1 MNLKFPKV
9 YWAVSA
15 GLILSGIVCMTA
27 GAVRAESDRKKHL
40 TQQEETFENISAFDI
55 FLAEG
60 AVSLEKDSTITE
72 CMVEITSISDTI
84 EMDSQDG
91 TLQIRDKRKH
101 FVQFMN
107 FGFLHPVST
116 EIKIVVPEQQYQ
128 QAKIEID
135 IGNCSVSGL
144 QMEELWIDSDVGDCT
159 VADCGIQTLKL
170 ETSTGNT
177 ELKNS
182 SIQEKC
188 ILDSDVGAVHAENL
202 SCFGETEIKLST
214 GDCQIENT
222 TFFGAVQAEN
232 DVGSVD
238 FRNITLDGSLLL
250 DTGTGD
256 VSVSVNGKEDD
267 FALECSSDI
276 GSVTV
281 NQQKTGN
288 IRNSISDT
296 DPRSKIIISTDVG
309 SIDLVFLNNE

>member
-40 TQQEETFENISAFDI
+40 IQQEETFENISAFDI

-144 QMEELWIDSDVGDCT
+144 QMEELWIDSDVGDCNI
-159 VADCGIQTLKL
+159 ADCEIKAFKL

-182 SIQEKC
+182 SIQENC

-214 GDCQIENT
+214 GDCQIENA
-222 TFFGAVQAEN
+222 TFSGTVQAES
-232 DVGSVD
+232 DVGAMNLQ
-238 FRNITLDGSLLL
+238 NITMNGSLHLHA
-250 DTGTGD
+250 DTGD
-256 VSVSVNGKEDD
+256 ISVSVNGKEED
-267 FALECSSDI
+267 FALECFSDI
-276 GSVTV
+276 GSVSL
-281 NQQKTGN
+281 NHREIGN

-296 DPRSKIIISTDVG
+296 DQRNKIIISTDVG
-309 SIDLVFLNNE
+309 SIDLSFLNNE